1 MTTANKLTIL
11 RVLMIPAFLV
21 VLYWGF
27 PGSRYVALGIYIVAC
42 LTDLLDGYIA
52 RHYNQ
57 VSDFGKFMDPLA
69 DKCLVMAALCW
80 FVEEGTF
87 FAWVLAIVLLREFA
101 VSGMRLVAVE
111 KGRVIAAGWSGK
123 IKTASTMVCIC
134 LILLGIPQV
143 LNYVCQGI
151 ILVTTVYS
159 GVEYFAKNADVF
171 KEVKKKKTGRG
182 PFFFC
187 VNFYSIV
194 TNRSFPQTI
203 APNTAPTQE
212 TTVPAMRKPPR

>member
-1 MTTANKLTIL
+1 MPMTTANKLTIA
-11 RVLMIPAFLV
+11 RVILIPIFLI

-27 PGSRYVALGIYIVAC
+27 AGSRYVALGVFILAS
-42 LTDLLDGYIA
+42 LTDLADGYIA

-80 FVEEGTF
+80 FAEEGTM
-87 FAWVLAIVLLREFA
+87 AGWVLAIVLLREFA

-134 LILLGIPQV
+134 LILFGIPHG
-143 LNYVCQGI
+143 LNLVCQGV
-151 ILVTTVYS
+151 ILATTVYS
-159 GVEYFAKNADVF
+159 GVEYFAKNWDVF
-171 KEVKKKKTGRG
+171 TE
-182 PFFFC
+182 
-187 VNFYSIV
+187 S
-194 TNRSFPQTI
+194 
-203 APNTAPTQE
+203 
-212 TTVPAMRKPPR
+212 

>member
-1 MTTANKLTIL
+1 MPMTTANKLTIA
-11 RVLMIPAFLV
+11 RVILIPVFLI

-27 PGSRYVALGIYIVAC
+27 AGSRYVALGVFILAS
-42 LTDLLDGYIA
+42 LTDLADGYIA

-80 FVEEGTF
+80 FAEEGTM
-87 FAWVLAIVLLREFA
+87 AGWVLAIVLLREFA

-134 LILLGIPQV
+134 LILFGIPHG
-143 LNYVCQGI
+143 LNLVCQGV
-151 ILVTTVYS
+151 ILATTVYS
-159 GVEYFAKNADVF
+159 GVEYFAKNWDVF
-171 KEVKKKKTGRG
+171 TE
-182 PFFFC
+182 
-187 VNFYSIV
+187 S
-194 TNRSFPQTI
+194 
-203 APNTAPTQE
+203 
-212 TTVPAMRKPPR
+212 